1 MSANSP
7 FCPVRVSGKE
17 IAMVASSGIASNR
30 FEVEE
35 LRTAWKNFGADL
47 SFDLSV
53 NYGLCVVEGCAGMS
67 FVGLRTSEGPRPVCL
82 KHYDEIVDLRSKIPA

>member
-1 MSANSP
+1 
-7 FCPVRVSGKE
+7 
-17 IAMVASSGIASNR
+17 MVASSGIASSR
-30 FEVEE
+30 YDVEE

-67 FVGLRTSEGPRPVCL
+67 FVGLRTEDGPRPVCL
-82 KHYDEIVDLRSKIPA
+82 KHYDETLEARAKAPA